1 MDFFLSWFTI
11 ILCFFATN
19 QNHQYFDW
27 LRDFTWARE
36 MYLYLPALLSLSHAW
51 KSSSTKM
58 LDLLIMIVLVITM
71 KINSYEYNTC
81 NPRWTI
87 AATSSLLTWVI
98 TNTLQCIVWEEVF
111 SKKCSSLPHP
121 TGRQCREQERPPWSQ
136 SLSLH
141 LRPEPEIIDDRGFI
155 PENPVI
161 FQSNLRL
168 FFS

>member
-1 MDFFLSWFTI
+1 MDFFLTWFTI

-27 LRDFTWARE
+27 LGGFTWARE

-51 KSSSTKM
+51 KSSSIKM
-58 LDLLIMIVLVITM
+58 FDLLIMIVLVITM

-98 TNTLQCIVWEEVF
+98 TNTLHCLRRNILNCLRRNIFHCLRRNILQ
-111 SKKCSSLPHP
+111 KKVQAYHIPQAVSAENKNVLRGHSL
-121 TGRQCREQERPPWSQ
+121 C
-136 SLSLH
+136 LY
-141 LRPEPEIIDDRGFI
+141 I
-155 PENPVI
+155 
-161 FQSNLRL
+161 
-168 FFS
+168 